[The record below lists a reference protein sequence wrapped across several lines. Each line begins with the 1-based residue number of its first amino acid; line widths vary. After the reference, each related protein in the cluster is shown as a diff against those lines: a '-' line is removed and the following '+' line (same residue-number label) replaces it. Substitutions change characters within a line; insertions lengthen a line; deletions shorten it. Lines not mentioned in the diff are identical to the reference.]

1 MRDHEHAESVR
12 TENRRTPA
20 AGAGAGTPSWGL
32 LALQSTAGNAGVV
45 QMLRRAGHSWERGQ
59 HEHGAHCG
67 RQAEP
72 PVVQRSAVHDVLRGG
87 GRPLDGATRSDMEA
101 RFGTDFSDVRIHNDA
116 AARVSAAEV
125 GARAYTSG
133 SHIVVG
139 HGGTDKQTLA
149 HELTHVVQQRQGPVA
164 GTDNGAGLM
173 VSDPSDRFERE
184 AEANATR
191 VMARPAPERAPAA
204 DGGGVPVTGTVQRAV
219 DIGLCVVDG
228 KHKTINELARWKA
241 NVPTF
246 FTFSQKTK
254 ARWGIRT
261 ASDLQ
266 RVQGEL
272 FDTLNR
278 LIDSDE
284 IHQASTADKLTTLVK
299 GMHGKTPAASAAN
312 PGPSAAVSASDGSP
326 VHPAA
331 STVLAELMAMGNR
344 AFPRDEIQSLARKAV
359 PGSGWLYEL
368 QMGLMALN
376 EDPEC
381 VVQFGA
387 CSLADINHYLG
398 MASGA
403 EGDGNHIAAY
413 EPEKRSGNVGADW
426 VIWRPVASGGDA
438 SAGAAQA
445 AGMYTG
451 EFVQAKQTVE
461 RNFAAN
467 LRAAAFQL
475 EGKNASGQGNAT
487 TEPELTLRS
496 GTGSANRHRGTI
508 SMQVTDDIRDLRKV
522 ENAIEKELKGPGGRN
537 PRPYVDRVILEE
549 GAAGGSRTVY
559 EFNSGKMVKT
569 TVPATQTEP
578 AVTDQR

>member
-12 TENRRTPA
+12 TENRRAPA
-20 AGAGAGTPSWGL
+20 AGAGVGTPPWGL

-59 HEHGAHCG
+59 HEHDADCG

-87 GRPLDGATRSDMEA
+87 GRPLDEATRSDMEA

-133 SHIVVG
+133 SHIVMG
-139 HGGTDKQTLA
+139 QGGTDKHTLA
-149 HELTHVVQQRQGPVA
+149 HELTHVVQQRRGPVA

-184 AEANATR
+184 AEVNATR
-191 VMARPAPERAPAA
+191 VMARPAPEYNPAVDA
-204 DGGGVPVTGTVQRAV
+204 GRMPGTGTVQRA
-219 DIGLCVVDG
+219 INTGLRVIDG
-228 KHKTINELARWKA
+228 KQVTIAELARWGA
-241 NVPTF
+241 HEPTF
-246 FTFSQKTK
+246 FTFGKPARTK
-254 ARWGIRT
+254 WKIRT
-261 ASDLQ
+261 PADLQ
-266 RVQGEL
+266 RVQREL
-272 FDTLNR
+272 FATLNR
-278 LIDSDE
+278 LIESDE
-284 IHQASTADKLTTLVK
+284 TYEARNADALSELVK
-299 GMHGKTPAASAAN
+299 RMHGKTPAASAAN
-312 PGPSAAVSASDGSP
+312 PGPSAAVGAGVDAAVQAG
-326 VHPAA
+326 A
-331 STVLAELMAMGNR
+331 STVLAELMAMGSR
-344 AFPRDEIQSLARKAV
+344 AFPRDEIQSLARKAA

-368 QMGLMALN
+368 QMGLMELN
-376 EDPEC
+376 EDPQC

-387 CSLADINHYLG
+387 CSLAEINHYLG
-398 MASGA
+398 VASGA

-413 EPEKRSGNVGADW
+413 EAEKRSGNVGADW
-426 VIWRPVASGGDA
+426 VIWRPVASGGDI
-438 SAGAAQA
+438 SAGAQT

-461 RNFAAN
+461 RNFAGN
-467 LRAAAFQL
+467 LKAAAFQL

-508 SMQVTDDIRDLRKV
+508 AVQVTDDIRDLRKV
-522 ENAIEKELKGPGGRN
+522 EIAIDKVLKVPGSRN
-537 PRPYVDRVILEE
+537 PRSYVDRVILEE
-549 GAAGGSRTVY
+549 AAAGGRRTMY
-559 EFNSGKMVKT
+559 EINSGRMVKT
-569 TVPATQTEP
+569 TVPAGQTES

>member
-20 AGAGAGTPSWGL
+20 AGAGTPSWGL
-32 LALQSTAGNAGVV
+32 LALQSSAGNAGVV

-59 HEHGAHCG
+59 HEHDADCG

-87 GRPLDGATRSDMEA
+87 GRPLDEATRSDMEA

-133 SHIVVG
+133 SHIVIG
-139 HGGTDKQTLA
+139 EGGTDKHTLA
-149 HELTHVVQQRQGPVA
+149 HELTHVIQQRQGPVA
-164 GTDNGAGLM
+164 GTDNGAGLK

-184 AEANATR
+184 AEVNATR
-191 VMARPAPERAPAA
+191 VMARSAPESAPAA
-204 DGGGVPVTGTVQRAV
+204 DGGGVPATGTVQRAI

-228 KHKTINELARWKA
+228 KHKTIDELARWKA

-246 FTFSQKTK
+246 FTFGQSAKR
-254 ARWGIRT
+254 RWGIRNT
-261 ASDLQ
+261 SDEQ

-272 FDTLNR
+272 FATLNR

-284 IHQASTADKLTTLVK
+284 RFEAKTADKLRNLVK
-299 GMHGKTPAASAAN
+299 DTHGKSPAASAAT
-312 PGPSAAVSASDGSP
+312 PGPSAAVGASDDSAVQAG
-326 VHPAA
+326 AR
-331 STVLAELMAMGNR
+331 TVLTELTAMGDR

-368 QMGLMALN
+368 QMGLMELN
-376 EDPEC
+376 EDPQC

-387 CSLADINHYLG
+387 CSRDDINHYLG
-398 MASGA
+398 RASGA
-403 EGDGNHIAAY
+403 EGGGNHIAAY
-413 EPEKRSGNVGADW
+413 EPDKRSGNVGADW
-426 VIWRPVASGGDA
+426 VIWRPVAPGGDT
-438 SAGAAQA
+438 SARAQA
-445 AGMYTG
+445 ADMYTG

-467 LRAAAFQL
+467 LKAAAFQL

-487 TEPELTLRS
+487 TQPELTLRS
-496 GTGSANRHRGTI
+496 EPGSANRHRGTI
-508 SMQVTDDIRDLRKV
+508 AMQVTDDIRDVRKV
-522 ENAIEKELKGPGGRN
+522 ENAIEKELRGPGSRN
-537 PRPYVDRVILEE
+537 PRNYVDRVVLEE
-549 GAAGGSRTVY
+549 AAAGGKRTVY
-559 EFNSGKMVKT
+559 ELSNGRMVKT
-569 TVPATQTEP
+569 TVPATRTQS
-578 AVTDQR
+578 AATDQR